1 MNRYPMQSFK
11 QMRENMVDCQI
22 NTMGVVSEQI
32 LEAFSTVPREAFV
45 PEDKQNIAY
54 CDEDIEVCKGRYL
67 MEPLVIARLLEHA
80 NLQKDDVALTI
91 GSGAGYTAALLSQ
104 IVSTVVSLEE
114 DDALIE
120 RSQSVWDE
128 YGFCNIAGFSGHL
141 TEGAPKNAPYSL
153 IIINGSVSEIPMAI
167 KEQLA
172 PDGRLLA
179 VVREKENQAGKA
191 TLIECSDSKTCS
203 SRILFD
209 ANTPYL
215 SGFEPK
221 ETFEF

>member
-1 MNRYPMQSFK
+1 MQNFK

-22 NTMGVVSEQI
+22 NTMGVISEQI
-32 LEAFSTVPREAFV
+32 LNAFSSVPREAFV

-54 CDEDIEVCKGRYL
+54 CDEDLEICKGRYL
-67 MEPLVIARLLEHA
+67 MEPSVIARLLEHA

-91 GSGAGYTAALLSQ
+91 GSGAGYTAALLSL

-114 DDALIE
+114 DPALIK
-120 RSQSVWDE
+120 SAQTVWDK
-128 YGFCNIAGFSGHL
+128 YDFCNIVGFSGPL

-167 KEQLA
+167 KEQLS
-172 PDGRLLA
+172 PGGRMLA
-179 VVREKENQAGKA
+179 IVQEKENQAGKA
-191 TLIECSDSKTCS
+191 TLIECSDAKTCS
-203 SRILFD
+203 SRVLFD